1 MFKNNARPGY
11 LELKIEQAGIKNKIY
26 NHLEF
31 VDYAKKVDK
40 AFIEWKNKS
49 YPELASIKVGTK
61 PKKFIHFISEE
72 ILQSFSKLIL
82 IDKYDV
88 YQHLMTYW
96 TDTMQDDV
104 YIIANDGWKADFYYD
119 TERKEYVCDLVPKE
133 LVINRYFLK
142 EKEAIEQ
149 LEIERDNIASQMEE
163 MAEEHSGEDG
173 LLEEVKTDSGKI
185 TKALF
190 KKRLK
195 DISDDVKQYKKVA
208 EPKVAYREENKEEAE
223 VLTKYL
229 ELIEK
234 ESDIKKQIK
243 EAEAELLEKLKKKY
257 AELTE
262 AEIKTLVIDDKWLTK
277 IYSDV
282 KSELDRI
289 SQQLTNRI
297 KELAERY
304 DKTLPNLDENVKT
317 LESKVSKHLK
327 KMGFEWKI

>member
-1 MFKNNARPGY
+1 
-11 LELKIEQAGIKNKIY
+11 
-26 NHLEF
+26 
-31 VDYAKKVDK
+31 
-40 AFIEWKNKS
+40 
-49 YPELASIKVGTK
+49 
-61 PKKFIHFISEE
+61 
-72 ILQSFSKLIL
+72 
-82 IDKYDV
+82 
-88 YQHLMTYW
+88 MTYW

>member
-1 MFKNNARPGY
+1 
-11 LELKIEQAGIKNKIY
+11 
-26 NHLEF
+26 
-31 VDYAKKVDK
+31 
-40 AFIEWKNKS
+40 
-49 YPELASIKVGTK
+49 IKVGTK
-61 PKKFIHFISEE
+61 PKKLIYTISEE
-72 ILQSFSKLIL
+72 ILQSFSNLIL

-104 YIIANDGWKADFYYD
+104 YIIANDDWKADFYYD
-119 TERKEYVCDLVPKE
+119 TEKKEYVCDLVPKE
-133 LVINRYFLK
+133 LMIDRYFLK
-142 EKEAIEQ
+142 EKEMIEQ
-149 LEIERDNIASQMEE
+149 LEIDRDNVSAQMEE

-185 TKALF
+185 TKTLI

-195 DISDDVKQYKKVA
+195 EISDAVKQYKKVA
-208 EPKVAYREENKEEAE
+208 EPKISYSEDDKEEVE
-223 VLTKYL
+223 VLNKYL

-243 EAEAELLEKLKKKY
+243 EVEVELLEKLKKKY

-262 AEIKTLVIDDKWLTK
+262 VEVKNLVIDDKWLTK
-277 IYSDV
+277 IYNDV

-304 DKTLPNLDENVKT
+304 NKTLPNLDENVKS
-317 LESKVSKHLK
+317 LESKVNLHLK
-327 KMGFEWKI
+327 KMGFEWK